1 MSLMTV
7 KAPTSSLVN
16 YLARRLLMY
25 ATLTPQV
32 ARALVEERQLQA
44 EADVR
49 ARRLLTVRRWQ
60 RKAEVA
66 NRQVR
71 LARLAVR

>member
-1 MSLMTV
+1 MT
-7 KAPTSSLVN
+7 ARNSSLVN
-16 YLARRLLMY
+16 YLIRRLLMY
-25 ATLTPQV
+25 STLHEQV
-32 ARALVEERQLQA
+32 ARALVAERQHQA
-44 EADVR
+44 EADRR
-49 ARRLLTVRRWQ
+49 ARRLLAVRRWQ

>member
-1 MSLMTV
+1 
-7 KAPTSSLVN
+7 
-16 YLARRLLMY
+16 MY
-25 ATLTPQV
+25 ATLTSQV

-60 RKAEVA
+60 RKAEQA

>member
-1 MSLMTV
+1 MLS
-7 KAPTSSLVN
+7 
-16 YLARRLLMY
+16 
-25 ATLTPQV
+25 TLNEQV
-32 ARALVEERQLQA
+32 ARALVDERQLQA

-49 ARRLLTVRRWQ
+49 ARRLLAVRRWQ

>member
-1 MSLMTV
+1 MHTTLLSEL
-7 KAPTSSLVN
+7 ASSR
-16 YLARRLLMY
+16 LA
-25 ATLTPQV
+25 
-32 ARALVEERQLQA
+32 ERQLQA

-60 RKAEVA
+60 RKAEKA
-66 NRQVR
+66 DQRVR

>member
-1 MSLMTV
+1 MSRPATT
-7 KAPTSSLVN
+7 PLVTH
-16 YLARRLLMY
+16 LSRRLTMHS
-25 ATLTPQV
+25 TLL
-32 ARALVEERQLQA
+32 AELASSRLAERQLQA

-60 RKAEVA
+60 RKAEKA
-66 NRQVR
+66 DQRVR

>member
-1 MSLMTV
+1 MIRR
-7 KAPTSSLVN
+7 PSSLVN
-16 YLARRLLMY
+16 YLIRRLLMY
-25 ATLTPQV
+25 STLHQQV
-32 ARALVEERQLQA
+32 ARVLVEERHTQA

-49 ARRLLTVRRWQ
+49 ARRLVAVRRWQ

>member
-1 MSLMTV
+1 MY
-7 KAPTSSLVN
+7 SSLHD
-16 YLARRLLMY
+16 
-25 ATLTPQV
+25 QV
-32 ARALVEERQLQA
+32 ARALVDERQHQA

-49 ARRLLTVRRWQ
+49 ARRLLAVRRWQ

>member
-1 MSLMTV
+1 MI
-7 KAPTSSLVN
+7 ARNSSLVN
-16 YLARRLLMY
+16 YLIRRLLMY
-25 ATLTPQV
+25 STLHEQV
-32 ARALVEERQLQA
+32 ARVLVQERQHQA
-44 EADVR
+44 EADRR
-49 ARRLLTVRRWQ
+49 ARRLLAVRRWQ

>member
-1 MSLMTV
+1 MYSTLHEPL
-7 KAPTSSLVN
+7 ARSLVE
-16 YLARRLLMY
+16 RRHL
-25 ATLTPQV
+25 
-32 ARALVEERQLQA
+32 EA
-44 EADVR
+44 ESDVR
-49 ARRLLTVRRWQ
+49 ARRLLAVRRWQ